1 VLGTSAHLKSGDLE
15 AFHRQ
20 VVDLSRRLEVQIVL
34 RDPKLDRQV
43 VHSAFPWGT
52 PLVLASPPER
62 RKAEEQ
68 IRLTRQPAVTDL
80 FFGPLVKKHIV
91 GIVAPIFEGADIR
104 YFLSIGIPAK
114 RFADILDVLQSESDR
129 VIGVVD
135 RNHMI
140 VARSQRNDVY
150 VGTRTVT
157 PTPPDRQGVVRAT
170 GRDGTLTHWY
180 YRRSDVSGWSVPM
193 GVPDHVLNAPL
204 HFAFAGFAVGGG
216 SLLLIAMAISYALGG
231 RLSTDIGKM
240 QTALAMARRR
250 GREQFQ
256 ALFEAVPSGIAVID
270 RAGTIVLVNVQMERL
285 FGLRRA
291 EMIGRPIEAF
301 IPACPN
307 GWRAAEQLST
317 TDNGWAEPERQ
328 LYGLRNDGSEF
339 PVEIGL
345 SPFATSDGSFLIATL
360 VDITE
365 RKSAEQE
372 RQELRRRIVQGQEWE
387 RLRLAHELHD
397 QTGQTLTAAILELKG
412 VETQV
417 DDIGRGRVQNLRRH
431 LDEIGRTLHH
441 VALELRPASIDDLGL
456 EHALSDYISAWS
468 AQYGVEADFH
478 CGDCHLDDLTE
489 EVRTTIY
496 RVVQEGLTNVARH
509 AGATSLSVVIDC
521 DATVLRL
528 TIEDNGSGFD
538 ASSIADG
545 RARRLGSG
553 LGVAGMRERLT
564 LIGGSLEIES
574 TPGADTTLFVRIPLD
589 EDNVLR

>member
-1 VLGTSAHLKSGDLE
+1 
-15 AFHRQ
+15 
-20 VVDLSRRLEVQIVL
+20 
-34 RDPKLDRQV
+34 
-43 VHSAFPWGT
+43 
-52 PLVLASPPER
+52 
-62 RKAEEQ
+62 
-68 IRLTRQPAVTDL
+68 
-80 FFGPLVKKHIV
+80 
-91 GIVAPIFEGADIR
+91 
-104 YFLSIGIPAK
+104 
-114 RFADILDVLQSESDR
+114 
-129 VIGVVD
+129 
-135 RNHMI
+135 
-140 VARSQRNDVY
+140 
-150 VGTRTVT
+150 
-157 PTPPDRQGVVRAT
+157 
-170 GRDGTLTHWY
+170 
-180 YRRSDVSGWSVPM
+180 
-193 GVPDHVLNAPL
+193 
-204 HFAFAGFAVGGG
+204 
-216 SLLLIAMAISYALGG
+216 MAISYALGG

-301 IPACPN
+301 IPGCPN

-574 TPGADTTLFVRIPLD
+574 TPGAGTTLFVRIPLD